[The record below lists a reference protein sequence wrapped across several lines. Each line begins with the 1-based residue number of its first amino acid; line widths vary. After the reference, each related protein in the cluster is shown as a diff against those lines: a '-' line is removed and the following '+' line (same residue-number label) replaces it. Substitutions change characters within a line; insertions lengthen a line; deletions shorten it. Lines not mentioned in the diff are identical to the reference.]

1 MQTYS
6 IGTPLRLLLGLTG
19 ILSLAA
25 ISIGA
30 QAAQV
35 VELTQVPCQFIESE
49 QGVDHGYRSQSKA
62 DCEAIND
69 QSAEVRLSQAET
81 INLKPG
87 DTIFRVTNKS
97 VSYALGFWLRGE
109 GLIGY
114 ASLPSVSGGGLTTGT
129 TRDYKI
135 TLKPGAYIYSCPLNP
150 TPNYRLVVSE

>member
-25 ISIGA
+25 ISIGT
-30 QAAQV
+30 QATQV

-49 QGVDHGYRSQSKA
+49 QGVDHGYHSQSKA

-87 DTIFRVTNKS
+87 DTTFRVTNKS